1 MPKATVSMDTMYPPP
16 EIKLECRSCK
26 EIINN
31 WSGRSFLRNLDPRSK
46 WDILYYQAKM
56 RSEGTSPEF
65 TLVMDEK
72 DQFVI
77 PVDGEDGEEM
87 RQVYTERELE
97 GCNMR
102 QLQEIGRLYGLKGI
116 RRRDIILQI
125 LQAQTALVIKARA
138 DEMPRPSKE

>member
-1 MPKATVSMDTMYPPP
+1 MAQGSISVETLFPPK
-16 EIKLECRSCK
+16 EIQLECRSCR

-31 WSGRSFLRNLDPRSK
+31 WSGRSFLRNLDPRAK

-72 DQFVI
+72 DDFTI
-77 PVDGEDGEEM
+77 TVDGEEGEEL
-87 RQVYTERELE
+87 RKVYTERELE

-102 QLQEIGRLYGLKGI
+102 QLQTIGRQYDLKGV
-116 RRRDIILQI
+116 RRRDLILQI

-138 DEMPRPSKE
+138 DSMSPKG